1 MTDRCFIVFIV
12 LKALQ
17 DVEPPKKIIVS
28 APPPQAA
35 TKSKRKSPAVDGD
48 EDAEGDSDNDNGEG
62 YNTRY
67 KGVKRVKVHGYS
79 PEPPEIKPKRKSRPR
94 KSASA
99 RGAVEG
105 RKRGRPRK
113 DVSPLGE
120 QIKVSKRKAKS
131 LENSDTVIS
140 RPRGRPRKV
149 VAVSNGV
156 SRSAKKL
163 RQSANAPK
171 SKDSGREIFDGIVLV
186 KRSKNGKEKAVGD
199 DDGDGEAPND
209 ERDGAEEDAVLAAV
223 NGDAQG
229 DLSSLGGSNKGA
241 DKSLHFRNS
250 NQQELGVENEHD
262 ISATYTPDPADP
274 EDSGKPLEL
283 REIFR

>member
-1 MTDRCFIVFIV
+1 MNEEVIRFKYYLTDSWFIVFIV
-12 LKALQ
+12 VKALE

-35 TKSKRKSPAVDGD
+35 TRSKRKSFAVDGD

-67 KGVKRVKVHGYS
+67 KGVKRVRVHGYS
-79 PEPPEIKPKRKSRPR
+79 PEPPEVKPKRKVVRPR
-94 KSASA
+94 KSAS
-99 RGAVEG
+99 AVEG

-113 DVSPLGE
+113 DVLTLGE

-131 LENSDTVIS
+131 LENGDTVIS
-140 RPRGRPRKV
+140 RPIGRLRKV

-156 SRSAKKL
+156 PESAKKP
-163 RQSANAPK
+163 RQSVNAPK
-171 SKDSGREIFDGIVLV
+171 SMDNGREIFDGIVLV

-199 DDGDGEAPND
+199 DDGDGDGDRDGDGDGDGEGDGEAPND
-209 ERDGAEEDAVLAAV
+209 ERDGTEEDAVLAAV

-229 DLSSLGGSNKGA
+229 ELSSLGGSNKGE
-241 DKSLHFRNS
+241 DKISLFS
-250 NQQELGVENEHD
+250 E
-262 ISATYTPDPADP
+262 
-274 EDSGKPLEL
+274 
-283 REIFR
+283 F